1 MATVGI
7 LPSAFTR
14 CCLDETCFFVA
25 ADFDKATWQEDATAF
40 IETCRAMNLPAALER
55 SRSGNGGHVWLFFS
69 EAIPAALARKL
80 ASHVLTETMERR
92 PDVGL
97 DSYDRFF
104 PNQDTLPQGGFGSLI
119 ALPLQ
124 RKLRQLGNSL
134 FLDDTLSPYED
145 QWAFLSEIRRIGR
158 TDVEECVSKAEAKG
172 RVIGVRLHPSEE
184 EAMPLLGSLLSRAGR
199 KIR

>member
-1 MATVGI
+1 MPLHPPA
-7 LPSAFTR
+7 
-14 CCLDETCFFVA
+14 TCFFVA
-25 ADFDKATWQEDATAF
+25 ADFDKATWQEDAAAF

-55 SRSGNGGHVWLFFS
+55 SRSGNGGHVWFFFR

-134 FLDDTLSPYED
+134 FLNDNFSPYDD

-158 TDVEECVSKAEAKG
+158 SDVEESVRKA
-172 RVIGVRLHPSEE
+172 
-184 EAMPLLGSLLSRAGR
+184 
-199 KIR
+199 